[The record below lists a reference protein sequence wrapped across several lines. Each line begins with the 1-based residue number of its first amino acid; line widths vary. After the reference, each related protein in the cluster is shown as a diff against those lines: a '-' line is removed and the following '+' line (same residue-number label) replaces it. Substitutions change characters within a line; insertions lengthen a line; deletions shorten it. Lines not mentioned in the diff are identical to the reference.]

1 MSQTTAE
8 GYPLYITPLTT
19 QYPPQQ
25 CDVYDERG
33 SCRAH
38 HYVAQFCNL
47 NQYVFNINIKIIVI
61 ILTYIN
67 FLPIPWRLAILVDA
81 WGDLIYPDLMPG
93 LDFYG
98 RKTEALW
105 FHIPRGDRARISL
118 LLNTAW
124 FFHMFN
130 LAFIIYYWDYI
141 ETQTW
146 PGAFLINV
154 PALLSIGSVVTAGVL
169 QGKAEAKLIA
179 AQPERFP
186 PAPSKYV
193 KEAFVE
199 WRSGRSGKPLL
210 ATIRE
215 HLGQFKEDKGAKGG
229 PTAGF
234 GLMEI
239 HVNVRAKGGRF
250 TQTSTGDHSMDGI
263 EPGQTET
270 V

>member
-81 WGDLIYPDLMPG
+81 CGDLIYPDLMPG